1 MADERKYQD
10 DEVKEIFDLT
20 IGEDPIGRPPTSD
33 EAGLSLSELQ
43 EVGLEV
49 GMEPERIAE
58 AALAV
63 DSRRGILPS
72 RRYLGMPISVG
83 RVVELPGPVTDQ
95 EWQLLVAEFR
105 EVFGAR
111 GRIASHGGVR
121 EWTNGNL
128 HALVEPTAT
137 GHRLRLGTL
146 KGGAKALMTMGVAG
160 LASGLTLLTV
170 FLTTGVSAVNMEVA
184 MMMLVG
190 AGGAALASN
199 VLSLPRWARARK
211 GQMEY
216 IAGRVGALVG
226 APPQSEESNLEK
238 NSSYSAPESGSI
250 E

>member
-10 DEVKEIFDLT
+10 DEVKEIFDLA

-111 GRIASHGGVR
+111 GRIASH
-121 EWTNGNL
+121 
-128 HALVEPTAT
+128 
-137 GHRLRLGTL
+137 
-146 KGGAKALMTMGVAG
+146 
-160 LASGLTLLTV
+160 S
-170 FLTTGVSAVNMEVA
+170 
-184 MMMLVG
+184 
-190 AGGAALASN
+190 
-199 VLSLPRWARARK
+199 
-211 GQMEY
+211 
-216 IAGRVGALVG
+216 RVD
-226 APPQSEESNLEK
+226 QR
-238 NSSYSAPESGSI
+238 
-250 E
+250 